1 MPSPMADSLHPGL
14 SRVGLPLVASSDDD
28 HAERLLDAQA
38 RTLQYFDECAPRVQ
52 GYVRSFGLAPDAAE
66 DVVQEVF
73 LALYRHLL
81 LGRPQHNLRSWL
93 FRVAHNAALKHRQR
107 SQRQQTGGDHFD
119 DAVASMADT
128 ADDPEQRMAADQGRR
143 RLWAVVGALRERDRQ
158 CLLLRAEGLSYRDIA
173 GTLGISL
180 GGVAKSL
187 ARTFARLT
195 SANAEWTK

>member
-1 MPSPMADSLHPGL
+1 MADSLHPGL
-14 SRVGLPLVASSDDD
+14 SRVELPLVAAPDEAD
-28 HAERLLDAQA
+28 AERLLDAQA

-52 GYVRSFGLAPDAAE
+52 GYVRSFGLTPDAAE

-107 SQRQQTGGDHFD
+107 SQRQHAGGDSFD
-119 DAVASMADT
+119 DAVASLADT
-128 ADDPEQRMAADQGRR
+128 ADDPEERMTADQRR
-143 RLWAVVGALRERDRQ
+143 KRLWAVVGALRERDRQ

-173 GTLGISL
+173 AALGISL

-187 ARTFARLT
+187 GRTFARLM
-195 SANAEWTK
+195 SANGGWTK